1 MLKVKHQHPEPPL
14 QGAWNCA
21 QLGLLIFPL
30 MPALGSVGLLIALLA
45 TGKQKYPTII
55 RSPLNRGLAILSV
68 WLVISASF
76 AFQPTEAFLGLAN
89 FLPFFALFAAYS
101 VLIQTPAQLRQLAWI
116 IVIPSLLVVILGL
129 GQRFLSWTSPEQL
142 QAVFGWILT
151 EGGNPPGR
159 IASVFMYANI
169 LAVYLQIALILGL
182 GLLIERFQTWRQ
194 TASKSQGWVF
204 CFLSILVIGNAIA
217 LFLTSSRNGWGI
229 AVLSCLVL
237 ALYLGWHWLVT
248 AVGAAALSVLWAS
261 FGPQLGRGWLRSIVP
276 SYLWMRLSDQLYPDR
291 PVALMR
297 TTQWQFAGKMTLERP
312 WLGWGLRN
320 FTPLYE
326 AKMQIWLGH
335 PHNLLLMLASETGIP
350 ATLLFCG
357 LVGWVMAQAVRI
369 VSRSS
374 TFVPLSEREHWSQDK
389 LIIVVYLVAFG
400 SCTLFNLLDVTVFDF
415 RVNILGWILL
425 SAIWGIVEHYRV
437 ISVELGVEKAVD

>member
-1 MLKVKHQHPEPPL
+1 
-14 QGAWNCA
+14 
-21 QLGLLIFPL
+21 
-30 MPALGSVGLLIALLA
+30 MPALGSVGLLLALA
-45 TGKQKYPTII
+45 GTWKQKYRTIT
-55 RSPLNRGLAILSV
+55 RSPLNRGLAILSI
-68 WLVISASF
+68 WLVVSASF

-116 IVIPSLLVVILGL
+116 IVIPSLPVVILGL
-129 GQRFLSWTSPEQL
+129 GQRFLSWTGPEQL
-142 QAVFGWILT
+142 QAVFGWVLAQ
-151 EGGNPPGR
+151 GGNPPGR

-182 GLLIERFQTWRQ
+182 GLLIEKFRVWRQ
-194 TASKSQGWVF
+194 TGSRSQGWALL
-204 CFLSILVIGNAIA
+204 FLSILVIGNAIA

-229 AVLSCLVL
+229 AVLACLIL
-237 ALYLGWHWLVT
+237 ALYLGWYWLVT

-261 FGPQLGRGWLRSIVP
+261 FGPQLGRGWLRGIVP

-297 TTQWQFAGKMTLERP
+297 TTQWQFAWKMTLERP

-320 FTPLYE
+320 FTPIYE
-326 AKMQIWLGH
+326 VNMQIWLGH
-335 PHNLLLMLASETGIP
+335 PHNLLLMLTSETGIP

-369 VSRSS
+369 VSRGS
-374 TFVPLSEREHWSQDK
+374 TFVPASESEHWRQDK
-389 LIIVVYLVAFG
+389 LIIFVYLLAFG

-415 RVNILGWILL
+415 RVNLLGWILL
-425 SAIWGIVEHYRV
+425 SAIWGVVEHYRA
-437 ISVELGVEKAVD
+437 ISVELGFEKALD